1 MDKESRTAAEQK
13 EVKQINFA
21 IRAKEKEKAADAKGA
36 KKAVKET
43 KTVAEKAPP
52 GKKAEQFIKDNKEK
66 FKKQYGKR
74 WEEVLYA
81 TAWKQHG
88 AKSESFKKAV
98 KMLESTQVSRSQ
110 LESAFA
116 AHKAQYRR
124 QVNEGTVHDP
134 LNMGYGLDGE
144 IMMTQM
150 TDLDKMISKLKEMIS
165 SEVRSGALNI
175 IMSEQID
182 LQVNKLKTAKATAP
196 FGVMWKDSK
205 GNKQSKFFETAQL
218 RGYWVDLNRKS
229 LNEQR
234 MVEPTHFDQQIKK
247 LLSKKG

>member
-36 KKAVKET
+36 KKPVKET
-43 KTVAEKAPP
+43 KAMTEKAPP
-52 GKKAEQFIKDNKEK
+52 GKKAEEFIKDNKAK

-88 AKSESFKKAV
+88 AKSEGYKKAQ
-98 KMLESTQVSRSQ
+98 KMLESTLSNRSKLQ
-110 LESAFA
+110 AMFDTYRA
-116 AHKAQYRR
+116 DYRR
-124 QVNEGTVHDP
+124 QVNEGTVNDP
-134 LNMGYGLDGE
+134 LSMGYGLDGE
-144 IMMTQM
+144 IMMNQM
-150 TDLDKMISKLKEMIS
+150 ADFDKIISKLKEMIS
-165 SEVRSGALNI
+165 SEVRSGALNM
-175 IMSEQID
+175 IMNEHINT
-182 LQVNKLKTAKATAP
+182 QVNKLETAKAAAP

-205 GNKQSKFFETAQL
+205 GHKQSKFFETAQL
-218 RGYWVDLNRKS
+218 RSYWVDLNKRS
-229 LNEQR
+229 LTEQR

-247 LLSKKG
+247 LLNKKG